1 MRDCE
6 RERRARENGERKE
19 RERDRG
25 RDGVVTGGCEMVWV
39 DRQSDGSETG
49 ETVDADLETAW

>member
-1 MRDCE
+1 M
-6 RERRARENGERKE
+6 RERRARKNGERRME
-19 RERDRG
+19 RERESERG
-25 RDGVVTGGCEMVWV
+25 RDGVLMGGCEMAWV